1 MLLLNK
7 NQSRTNKAGTLISIH
22 LMLLLNVLQG
32 CINIQCGHFNTSYV
46 VIKLLQV
53 HLEHLHR
60 CHFNTSYVVIKHN
73 LKKETVHFKINF
85 NTSYVVIKHGKS
97 TDVTLRLGISI
108 HLMLLLNKNVC

>member
-60 CHFNTSYVVIKHN
+60 CHFNTSYVVIKRVKDYGFDPAQSFQYI
-73 LKKETVHFKINF
+73 LCC
-85 NTSYVVIKHGKS
+85 Y
-97 TDVTLRLGISI
+97 
-108 HLMLLLNKNVC
+108 